1 MVKKFIFVEFT
12 VKEVSHIYN
21 FHKMDCYLYVQFEL
35 NVHCSF
41 LNFSYNIIHNK
52 KNTQPSL
59 QSITK
64 AEQLKC
70 GFPHLKC
77 PNYKTHA
84 QINGLF

>member
-1 MVKKFIFVEFT
+1 MVKKFIFVECT
-12 VKEVSHIYN
+12 VKEVSHIYS
-21 FHKMDCYLYVQFEL
+21 FQKMDCYLNIQFEL

-41 LNFSYNIIHNK
+41 LNFSYNIVQNK
-52 KNTQPSL
+52 QNTQPSL
-59 QSITK
+59 KSITK
-64 AEQLKC
+64 AELKC